1 MSETKWIVG
10 PRQSGR
16 STELIELSAA
26 TGLLIVTGD
35 NRRAECL
42 YNMAKRMGKD
52 IRKPEPIYVW
62 IRKPHQFFD
71 YKMENHGVLVDDADF
86 VLSCL
91 LKTSVTAAVVESD
104 DYVRR
109 DRLAEMGIE
118 V

>member
-1 MSETKWIVG
+1 MSETKWIIG

-35 NRRAECL
+35 NRRAACL

-52 IRKPEPIYVW
+52 IRKPEPFYAW

-71 YKMENHGVLVDDADF
+71 YKMMNPCVLVDDADF
-86 VLSCL
+86 VLSGL
-91 LKTSVTAAVVESD
+91 LKTGVAAAVAESD
-104 DYVRR
+104 DYVHRA
-109 DRLAEMGIE
+109 RLAEMGIE